1 MKGMGVLDVIAQLK
15 CLLNITLFD
24 VKRVDYLV
32 YSCLLTS
39 NTNTR
44 CVMFSKACLKWKV
57 IFDTAIEYQTY
68 SIRTGSDK
76 A

>member
-1 MKGMGVLDVIAQLK
+1 MCVLDVIAHLK

-39 NTNTR
+39 NTNTG
-44 CVMFSKACLKWKV
+44 CVMSSQACLKWKV
-57 IFDTAIEYQTY
+57 IFDTPIEYQTY
-68 SIRTGSDK
+68 SIRTGSDNIG
-76 A
+76 